1 MARPWYEIDK
11 KLNNGIVTLLCCI
24 LAFSFKAYADEP
36 EAAGTETADDELEQ
50 VIVPE
55 RPSRTERPVMP
66 ADTLASDSI
75 VGKSLEIAMAE
86 DSLSLAVDTVPQ
98 EFEKRIF
105 FKPDPTRAVWLS
117 ALCPGLGQIYNR
129 RYWKLPIV
137 VGGYV
142 GLIYATSWNSRMLSD
157 YTQAYIDVMDND
169 PNTKSYM
176 EFYPPT
182 TKEEDLDIEWLKKSF
197 KSKKDF
203 YRRNRDLCIISM
215 VGLYL
220 VCMIDAYVDASLSQF
235 DISPNLSMQ
244 WSPAVFDASDRT
256 RTIGVQC
263 AFSF

>member
-1 MARPWYEIDK
+1 
-11 KLNNGIVTLLCCI
+11 
-24 LAFSFKAYADEP
+24 
-36 EAAGTETADDELEQ
+36 
-50 VIVPE
+50 
-55 RPSRTERPVMP
+55 MP

-75 VGKSLEIAMAE
+75 VGQSLDIALAE

-142 GLIYATSWNSRMLSD
+142 GLIYATSWNNRMLSD
-157 YTQAYIDVMDND
+157 YTQAYNDVMDND

-235 DISPNLSMQ
+235 DISPDLSVR
-244 WSPAVFDASDRT
+244 WSPAVFDATDRT
-256 RTIGVQC
+256 RSFGVQC

>member
-11 KLNNGIVTLLCCI
+11 KLKNGIVTLLCCI

-137 VGGYV
+137 VDLHHKGY
-142 GLIYATSWNSRMLSD
+142 D
-157 YTQAYIDVMDND
+157 C
-169 PNTKSYM
+169 K
-176 EFYPPT
+176 
-182 TKEEDLDIEWLKKSF
+182 KIEKF
-197 KSKKDF
+197 
-203 YRRNRDLCIISM
+203 
-215 VGLYL
+215 
-220 VCMIDAYVDASLSQF
+220 
-235 DISPNLSMQ
+235 
-244 WSPAVFDASDRT
+244 
-256 RTIGVQC
+256 
-263 AFSF
+263 

>member
-11 KLNNGIVTLLCCI
+11 KLKNGIVTLLCCI

-75 VGKSLEIAMAE
+75 VGESLEIAMAE

-142 GLIYATSWNSRMLSD
+142 GLI
-157 YTQAYIDVMDND
+157 
-169 PNTKSYM
+169 
-176 EFYPPT
+176 
-182 TKEEDLDIEWLKKSF
+182 
-197 KSKKDF
+197 
-203 YRRNRDLCIISM
+203 
-215 VGLYL
+215 
-220 VCMIDAYVDASLSQF
+220 DAYVDASLSQF